1 MTQYARLKVDRTID
15 LQGGTLI
22 KTTDKL
28 DIFDREGDKVW
39 LSIPFTP
46 VLFTANIEE
55 IEECS

>member
-1 MTQYARLKVDRTID
+1 MLQYARLKQDRLVDI
-15 LQGGTLI
+15 QGGTLI

-46 VLFTANIEE
+46 VLFTANVSE